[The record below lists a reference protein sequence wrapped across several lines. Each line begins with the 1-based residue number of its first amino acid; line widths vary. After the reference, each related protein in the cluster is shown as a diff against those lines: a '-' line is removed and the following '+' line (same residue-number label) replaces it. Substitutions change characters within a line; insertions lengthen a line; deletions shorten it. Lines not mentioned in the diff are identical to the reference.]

1 MVLVS
6 MKKTLRSWMLRI
18 LSYLNGNPLLLP
30 SFSQSFSSSSSSF
43 LHPAIS
49 SQLLPSF
56 SVLSDFLKTFLAKME
71 HLNKVVLGRDCEVFP
86 VIPMGKIFEPM
97 NLIFSYVLHTAKKL
111 KVIFSNIFFV
121 SLFPS
126 ILFPTLFFPSSFSS
140 PFLLHIHNCFR
151 SFFLFTI
158 YIFSALLWS

>member
-1 MVLVS
+1 
-6 MKKTLRSWMLRI
+6 MLRI

-30 SFSQSFSSSSSSF
+30 SLPQSFSPSSSF
-43 LHPAIS
+43 LHPPVS

-97 NLIFSYVLHTAKKL
+97 NLIFSYLLHTAKKL
-111 KVIFSNIFFV
+111 KVIPF
-121 SLFPS
+121 
-126 ILFPTLFFPSSFSS
+126 
-140 PFLLHIHNCFR
+140 FLLHSIHDSSAFCFFLLL
-151 SFFLFTI
+151 SLLLFFLFVFV
-158 YIFSALLWS
+158 YINFCIFFPEFLVFFL